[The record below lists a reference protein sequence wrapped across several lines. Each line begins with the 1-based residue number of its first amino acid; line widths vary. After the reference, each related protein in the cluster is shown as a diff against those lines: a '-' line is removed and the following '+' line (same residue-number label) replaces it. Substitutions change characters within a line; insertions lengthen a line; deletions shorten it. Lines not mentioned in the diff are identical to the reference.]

1 MKKEL
6 MGLALAAVVC
16 GAAAGEAGT
25 SAKRFEWTTA
35 SATARQKLLEVQQRI
50 EDFQF
55 GAETVEAAR
64 QIVAAD
70 PQFAMG
76 EYYLSAVAPPPENQA
91 HLDKAVLLSQKAS
104 DGERRFIEAMVK
116 SRANQG
122 QSFRDGIAPL
132 EALAAD
138 YPDERLVQVI
148 LGQLYQGAN
157 DAEKARSAFRRADA
171 IGPKSARVRAFLANE
186 DLLDGRYDEARRT
199 FLDVAASLP
208 KGAAPFAVRYGLAF
222 ADLYDRTRPSPRS
235 RSTSPSTATAGPRRA
250 SPRCSS
256 GTRSRAS
263 TSRTAGSTRR

>member
-76 EYYLSAVAPPPENQA
+76 EYYLSAVMPAPDNQA
-91 HLDKAVLLSQKAS
+91 HLDKAIQLYPRAS
-104 DGERRFIEAMVK
+104 DGERRFIEAMVIA
-116 SRANQG
+116 RANQG
-122 QSFRDGIAPL
+122 ANFQDAAPL
-132 EALAAD
+132 Q
-138 YPDERLVQVI
+138 YNV
-148 LGQLYQGAN
+148 GGTQLL
-157 DAEKARSAFRRADA
+157 S
-171 IGPKSARVRAFLANE
+171 
-186 DLLDGRYDEARRT
+186 
-199 FLDVAASLP
+199 
-208 KGAAPFAVRYGLAF
+208 
-222 ADLYDRTRPSPRS
+222 
-235 RSTSPSTATAGPRRA
+235 
-250 SPRCSS
+250 
-256 GTRSRAS
+256 
-263 TSRTAGSTRR
+263 